1 MVPKRLDILLWSSMA
16 NFYNQE
22 LFYNYPGQSD
32 FFHKKGGVGKTGVV
46 LKKGVSLIFIPN
58 HSNVIFLRV
67 RCACVCFAYL
77 YYLYQYSLCFMEI
90 ILILL
95 NLINRYVTS
104 TSEQLLKSKE
114 TLKKKIL
121 DISKIFIQCH
131 THSSQKYITGDAK
144 IYLYTYKCK

>member
-1 MVPKRLDILLWSSMA
+1 MVPKGLDILLWSSMA

-58 HSNVIFLRV
+58 HSNVIFLCEV
-67 RCACVCFAYL
+67 RLSVFCLFIPFVPVCLVFHGNN
-77 YYLYQYSLCFMEI
+77 F
-90 ILILL
+90 ILL
-95 NLINRYVTS
+95 NLINRCVTS
-104 TSEQLLKSKE
+104 TSQQLLKSKE

-144 IYLYTYKCK
+144 IYLYTYKYK